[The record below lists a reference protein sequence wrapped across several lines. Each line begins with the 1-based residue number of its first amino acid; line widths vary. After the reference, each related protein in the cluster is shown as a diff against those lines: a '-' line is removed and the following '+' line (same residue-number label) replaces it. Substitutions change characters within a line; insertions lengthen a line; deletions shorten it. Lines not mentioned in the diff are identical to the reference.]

1 MRKESEIRFE
11 TKVTLKAGLEYQEFF
26 ENFDDEFISLI
37 AEQLNVDESHLIY
50 DSDSFSDDQLPD
62 S

>member
-1 MRKESEIRFE
+1 LKKESEIRFE

-37 AEQLNVDESHLIY
+37 AE
-50 DSDSFSDDQLPD
+50 
-62 S
+62 